1 MLKDLVSG
9 NDASCDPS
17 LAALGCCFSVLQR
30 ALIDHELA
38 SMKSFSA
45 LACPIPAAADVAAAA
60 DQADAAPSPAP
71 GGASRAT
78 QRLVMDAQTM
88 RNLEILSTADGRK
101 KGSLL
106 DYVDSCKT
114 PFGKRLLRE
123 WVASPLYRI
132 PDIEERLRRVDA
144 AIESLAH
151 EGVDKARFAFGK
163 LPDLE
168 RLTLRLHSMGLSREV
183 GKRSGGGAAGGE
195 HPDARALRL
204 GRLQQ
209 EKGEN
214 ARGCAQGTQERI
226 RALGQLRG
234 AISESAVD
242 LRALLNPPSIDD
254 AVDAFYAAYDLNEA
268 ASKGAFVPREGF
280 VPRYDDAKA
289 RLAELKRSMN
299 KELDDAKRAMGNAS
313 LKFWHPAQGKICTK
327 SRRSGAEA
335 PRRALGLAHGDQKGR
350 EAIPHARHQ
359 VAAERAGARRDRLRK
374 RIRRGDRGRVSQVR
388 LGR

>member
-1 MLKDLVSG
+1 EIPPACEGGEPTPYFGACVVDSTTGAFRVGQFADTSQRLGLRTLLEKEDPAEIAYYSASGALSKATASVLAHDAPPHRTLHTKVRLRSRGGDATAWSVAAAAGEARRVLEERAADYFGGISSAPGVLKDLVSG
-9 NDASCDPS
+9 NDASCDAS

-45 LACPIPAAADVAAAA
+45 LACPIPAAADVAAAAA

-144 AIESLAH
+144 AI
-151 EGVDKARFAFGK
+151 
-163 LPDLE
+163 
-168 RLTLRLHSMGLSREV
+168 
-183 GKRSGGGAAGGE
+183 
-195 HPDARALRL
+195 
-204 GRLQQ
+204 
-209 EKGEN
+209 
-214 ARGCAQGTQERI
+214 
-226 RALGQLRG
+226 
-234 AISESAVD
+234 
-242 LRALLNPPSIDD
+242 
-254 AVDAFYAAYDLNEA
+254 
-268 ASKGAFVPREGF
+268 
-280 VPRYDDAKA
+280 
-289 RLAELKRSMN
+289 
-299 KELDDAKRAMGNAS
+299 
-313 LKFWHPAQGKICTK
+313 
-327 SRRSGAEA
+327 
-335 PRRALGLAHGDQKGR
+335 
-350 EAIPHARHQ
+350 
-359 VAAERAGARRDRLRK
+359 
-374 RIRRGDRGRVSQVR
+374 
-388 LGR
+388 